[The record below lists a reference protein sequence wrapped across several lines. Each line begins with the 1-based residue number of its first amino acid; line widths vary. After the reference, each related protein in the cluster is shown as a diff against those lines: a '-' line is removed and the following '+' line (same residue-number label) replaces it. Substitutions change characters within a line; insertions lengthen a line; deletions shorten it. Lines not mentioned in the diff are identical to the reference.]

1 MKGLRAFL
9 YRVGDSIPFQ
19 KAKKTMIHW
28 LIKDFKVTAK
38 RVNFLHSQVLA
49 GKKLKKIKKKKE
61 IYQSSYAWFNLKNKK
76 KIILM
81 YFRVKNTLKSNHN
94 HISKQTSI
102 ILIFL
107 HYRGKQFP
115 QKNFI

>member
-1 MKGLRAFL
+1 LKGLRAFL

-49 GKKLKKIKKKKE
+49 AKLKKK

-81 YFRVKNTLKSNHN
+81 HFQMKSTLKNNCNH
-94 HISKQTSI
+94 
-102 ILIFL
+102 
-107 HYRGKQFP
+107 
-115 QKNFI
+115 

>member
-1 MKGLRAFL
+1 LKGLRAFL

-49 GKKLKKIKKKKE
+49 GKKLKKIKKKKKE

-76 KIILM
+76 KL
-81 YFRVKNTLKSNHN
+81 F
-94 HISKQTSI
+94 
-102 ILIFL
+102 
-107 HYRGKQFP
+107 
-115 QKNFI
+115 

>member
-1 MKGLRAFL
+1 LKGLRAFL

-49 GKKLKKIKKKKE
+49 GKLKKKKRR
-61 IYQSSYAWFNLKNKK
+61 NL
-76 KIILM
+76 
-81 YFRVKNTLKSNHN
+81 
-94 HISKQTSI
+94 SI
-102 ILIFL
+102 KLCL
-107 HYRGKQFP
+107 V
-115 QKNFI
+115 